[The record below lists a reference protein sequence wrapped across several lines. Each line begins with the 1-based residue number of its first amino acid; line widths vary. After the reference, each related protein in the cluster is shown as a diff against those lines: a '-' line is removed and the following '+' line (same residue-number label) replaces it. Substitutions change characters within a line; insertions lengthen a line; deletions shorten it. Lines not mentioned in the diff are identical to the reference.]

1 MPLHLT
7 EAQLHEPVTA
17 YTRAD
22 FTTLYP
28 QWTVGEALAHMR
40 RHPPPGRI
48 IYFYVV
54 DDALRLL
61 GVVPT
66 RRLLLA
72 NLETPVRDVMIKSV
86 IAIPDSAT
94 LLDACEFFTL
104 HRLLAFPVVDGAR
117 RLVGVIDIEAYAE
130 ELAETSVSSDTT
142 PTLAAPRP
150 TDDVFQLIGVRL
162 TRSQQARPLVAFRGR
177 FPWLLCNVAGGTLAA
192 VLAEI
197 YQVELNWE
205 RAVLALFI
213 PVVLALAE
221 SVAIQS
227 VTLALEAFREAGP
240 SWKELLKR
248 LRPEASTGALLGLST
263 GLLVGAIAAIWQAKL
278 TLFFI
283 VLGGIGAGVT
293 CAAVAGLTVP
303 HLLRLLKRDP
313 QVAAGPIALT
323 CADVAA
329 LLAYFNLARL
339 LT

>member
-1 MPLHLT
+1 MPLHLS
-7 EAQLHEPVTA
+7 EAQLNEPVTA
-17 YTRAD
+17 YARPD
-22 FTTLYP
+22 FATLDP
-28 QWTVGEALAHMR
+28 EGTVGEALAHMR
-40 RHPPPGRI
+40 DRPPPGRI

-54 DDALRLL
+54 DAGLRLV

-72 NLETPVRDVMIKSV
+72 ALETRVRDIMIKSV
-86 IAIPDSAT
+86 IAIPTSAT
-94 LLDACEFFTL
+94 LLEACEFFTM
-104 HRLLAFPVVDGAR
+104 HRLLAFPVVDGER

-130 ELAETSVSSDTT
+130 ELAETGESGTAVV
-142 PTLAAPRP
+142 AAPGPR
-150 TDDVFQLIGVRL
+150 DDVFQLIGVRL

-192 VLAEI
+192 VLIEL
-197 YQVELNWE
+197 YHVELTWHH
-205 RAVLALFI
+205 AVLALFI

-240 SWKELLKR
+240 SWRELLRR
-248 LRPEASTGALLGLST
+248 LRPEALTGLLLGLAT
-263 GLLVGAIAAIWQAKL
+263 GLLVGAIAAIWQSLAV
-278 TLFFI
+278 LFLI
-283 VLGGIGAGVT
+283 VLGGIAIGVT
-293 CAAVAGLTVP
+293 SAAVAGMAVP
-303 HLLRLLKRDP
+303 HILRLLKRDP

>member
-7 EAQLHEPVTA
+7 EAQLNEPVTT
-17 YTRAD
+17 YMRAD
-22 FTTLYP
+22 FATLDP
-28 QWTVGEALAHMR
+28 EWTVGEALAHMR
-40 RHPPPGRI
+40 KHPPPGRI

-54 DDALRLL
+54 DAALRLV

-72 NLETPVRDVMIKSV
+72 TLETPVKSVMIASV
-86 IAIPDSAT
+86 IAIPTSAT
-94 LLDACEFFTL
+94 LLDACEFFTM
-104 HRLLAFPVVDGAR
+104 HRLLAFPVVDEMR
-117 RLVGVIDIEAYAE
+117 RLLGVIDIEAYAE
-130 ELAETSVSSDTT
+130 ELAETGEST
-142 PTLAAPRP
+142 PAPASPGPR
-150 TDDVFQLIGVRL
+150 DDVFQLIGVRL

-192 VLAEI
+192 ILVEI
-197 YQVELNWE
+197 YHVELNWQH
-205 RAVLALFI
+205 AVLALFI

-227 VTLALEAFREAGP
+227 VTLALEAFRETGP
-240 SWKELLKR
+240 SWRELFRR
-248 LRPEASTGALLGLST
+248 LRPEALTGLLLGLAT
-263 GLLVGAIAAIWQAKL
+263 GLLVGVIAAIWQNLAV
-278 TLFFI
+278 LFLI
-283 VLGGIGAGVT
+283 VLGGIGIGVT
-293 CAAVAGLTVP
+293 CAAVAGMAVP
-303 HLLRLLKRDP
+303 HVLRLLKRDP